1 MRAYEVDHA
10 EHPALGYII
19 GSRTTSGL
27 RKEYQHLDNKQI
39 RDLVKSGQVS
49 SASMKADPVEIMEV
63 AYSGDTC
70 ARGLTKRVAEEDG
83 TTTTTTTAVC
93 KLKQQK
99 SSFDIGQLFQS
110 ELILC
115 ELTFL
120 DSSED
125 EQQRCKAEERGH
137 LHINDLESVF
147 SSHDPCW
154 NEGDEKITNTT
165 TTIETTSTTI
175 QTTSA
180 DNKES
185 GSNNVSPSGDRRRP
199 KSIVFYHLSAKYQ
212 PVNRALDYIV
222 EGLPHQL
229 RDRCHVAISSFL
241 AQEEKLKVSGTSLAT
256 LIRPDGC
263 ISLADYISWK
273 DAPI

>member
-27 RKEYQHLDNKQI
+27 KKEYQHLDNKQI

-70 ARGLTKRVAEEDG
+70 ARGLIKRVAEEEEG
-83 TTTTTTTAVC
+83 ITATTTTTAAAC
-93 KLKQQK
+93 KSKQQQ
-99 SSFDIGQLFQS
+99 SSFDIAQLFQS
-110 ELILC
+110 ELLLC

-137 LHINDLESVF
+137 LHINDLERIF
-147 SSHDPCW
+147 SSHDPFW
-154 NEGDEKITNTT
+154 NEGGEKNTT
-165 TTIETTSTTI
+165 TTTI
-175 QTTSA
+175 QTTPMDS
-180 DNKES
+180 KES
-185 GSNNVSPSGDRRRP
+185 DSNNASPNGDRRRP
-199 KSIVFYHLSAKYQ
+199 KNIVFYHLSAKYQ
-212 PVNRALDYIV
+212 PANRALGCIV

-229 RDRCHVAISSFL
+229 RDRCHVAISSML
-241 AQEEKLKVSGTSLAT
+241 AQEEKLKVGETSLAT

-273 DAPI
+273 DASI